1 MKVVSLEVTRK
12 AIILMGLVITK
23 QVSLEEFQKQMNAF
37 PPEVAAIVDRALTLI
52 LLSKLS
58 QMSPQLIEEIIKEIA
73 TEKAEE

>member
-12 AIILMGLVITK
+12 AVVLMGLVITK

-37 PPEVAAIVDRALTLI
+37 PPEVAAIVESALTLI

-58 QMSPQLIEEIIKEIA
+58 HMSPQLIEEIVKEIA